1 MSLETLSAATE
12 RGNRALAHVVGVER
26 GDQGQATALLLWR
39 RFRGGLGGGRRADG
53 AAWAAADLART
64 FILIGNIGRDSW
76 GARGRQSGAGRRLGF
91 GFAETLFG
99 FQFGLA
105 LGFLVLAVTFFLGLA
120 AGFGGFSL
128 GLLDAFLAVAALGF
142 LFRQTPLFH
151 IADLRVGKRTGA
163 RTTLVLGQGTQHHAG
178 TCAWSGRDCRA
189 GEWRLCRGGRRWLG

>member
-1 MSLETLSAATE
+1 MSLQTLGAATE
-12 RGNRALAHVVGVER
+12 RGYRAFAHVVSVER

-39 RFRGGLGGGRRADG
+39 RFRSGLGGGRRADG
-53 AAWAAADLART
+53 AAGAATDLART

-120 AGFGGFSL
+120 AGFGGV
-128 GLLDAFLAVAALGF
+128 LLRPLAALPSFSAPCF
-142 LFRQTPLFH
+142 LFP
-151 IADLRVGKRTGA
+151 
-163 RTTLVLGQGTQHHAG
+163 
-178 TCAWSGRDCRA
+178 
-189 GEWRLCRGGRRWLG
+189 